1 MYQMMRTFGTGLKLS
16 KSFENSFF
24 FARCSG
30 VTDKKCSIYIYIMM
44 MMMRPNYAKRVCEL
58 CTEIKGVEA
67 FSKRPRKCYR
77 VGSERLYI
85 R

>member
-1 MYQMMRTFGTGLKLS
+1 MYQMMRTFGTRLKLS
-16 KSFENSFF
+16 KSFQNGFF
-24 FARCSG
+24 SRD
-30 VTDKKCSIYIYIMM
+30 VVVRPTKNVLYIYIMM

>member
-30 VTDKKCSIYIYIMM
+30 VTDKKCSIYIY
-44 MMMRPNYAKRVCEL
+44 YDDDDA
-58 CTEIKGVEA
+58 
-67 FSKRPRKCYR
+67 SKLREK
-77 VGSERLYI
+77 SL
-85 R
+85 

>member
-1 MYQMMRTFGTGLKLS
+1 MMRTFGTRLKLS
-16 KSFENSFF
+16 KSFKNVFF
-24 FARCSG
+24 REMWH
-30 VTDKKCSIYIYIMM
+30 DKKCSKYIYIYMMM

>member
-1 MYQMMRTFGTGLKLS
+1 MYQMMRTFGTRLKLS
-16 KSFENSFF
+16 KSFKNVFF
-24 FARCSG
+24 TRCG
-30 VTDKKCSIYIYIMM
+30 TTKNVLNIYMMM

>member
-1 MYQMMRTFGTGLKLS
+1 
-16 KSFENSFF
+16 
-24 FARCSG
+24 
-30 VTDKKCSIYIYIMM
+30 MM

-85 R
+85 S